1 MAGSIASHCDTRCQ
15 YANPEIPDCNC
26 ECGGKNH
33 GQGTD
38 TRIWEIKNTRLG
50 KTRKAFRKMLN
61 KELKGQGTKLYRK
74 NRAEFDR
81 LYETWKLTKEDPS
94 LITDAVE
101 LDKQLPPETITTVHS
116 KGMDKNAE
124 ITVIKD
130 AEFNGDTYS
139 HIRRIKNGKTEYR
152 KNDKLTTKGQIPVEL
167 GW

>member
-1 MAGSIASHCDTRCQ
+1 MGSKIQSHCDSRCQ
-15 YANPEIPDCNC
+15 YANPDNVECDC

-38 TRIWEIKNTRLG
+38 TRIWEAKQKRLG
-50 KTRKAFRKMLN
+50 ATRKAFRKHLN
-61 KELKGQGTKLYRK
+61 KEVKGSGTKLYRR

-81 LYETWKLTKEDPS
+81 LYDLWKLTQD
-94 LITDAVE
+94 
-101 LDKQLPPETITTVHS
+101 ETPNQITTVHS
-116 KGMDKNAE
+116 KGMGENAE

-139 HIRRIKNGKTEYR
+139 HIRRIKTGKTEYR
-152 KNDKLTTKGQIPVEL
+152 KNDKLITKGQVPVEL